1 MDLKREIL
9 MVNCADMDQPTPDN
23 SWGSTGAL
31 SCGKRFENV
40 VGIRL
45 IKHNLVGLTV
55 LVYVPE
61 WAPHCVGSYAYKPEI
76 TVRTFRSGVAGNVI
90 SERLNLRIPTY
101 LQSNNNYYVL
111 SNASGN
117 TITGDTLRPSD
128 SEYLVAEINNREAPF
143 NFDRVSHAIW
153 ITNGINGDQS
163 TGWREVS
170 ASDDQRFQFTNTYL
184 QNFYGGNNAGDTDY
198 PTYKQP
204 GWDSSIYAN
213 NLGNARIATTNLYTG
228 GVHPT
233 FVYEIIMVDET
244 SHIARMPNAD
254 QLAIEY
260 KDKVEQTGRYKTNAA
275 EINKAISAFKSFSK

>member
-45 IKHNLVGLTV
+45 LKHNLIGVTA

-76 TVRTFRSGVAGNVI
+76 TVRSIYGFVYASR
-90 SERLNLRIPTY
+90 RLNLRIPTY
-101 LQSNNNYYVL
+101 LQANNNYYVINH
-111 SNASGN
+111 SNGN
-117 TITGDTLRPSD
+117 FSTTSNVHDGNES
-128 SEYLVAEINNREAPF
+128 LVAEINNREAPF

-153 ITNGINGDQS
+153 VTNGTIGSFPAGYDNGPTNAEKIQY
-163 TGWREVS
+163 
-170 ASDDQRFQFTNTYL
+170 TNTYL
-184 QNFYGGNNAGDTDY
+184 QNFYSSIDAADIDY

-204 GWDSSIYAN
+204 GWDNSIYEN
-213 NLGNARIATTNLYTG
+213 NIGDGRIGTFNTFSG
-228 GVHPT
+228 GLHPT

-260 KDKVEQTGRYKTNAA
+260 KDKVEQTGRYKSNAA